1 MTRPKA
7 GTWSLTW
14 SLAAADDLLRR
25 GEGGAPA
32 LRGLG
37 LVVTTACTLR
47 CTYCYQR
54 RVRPRSMRWEVA
66 RAALDLLLGSGSRAL
81 DVTFH
86 GGEALLALPLV
97 EKAVEYAM
105 ARLGPERTI
114 RFSVGSNG
122 TGLDARTLD
131 LLARHRV
138 HLHLGFDGVHPAQEL
153 RAPGTFAAVD
163 RLLRTLAASMPDY
176 LRCCV
181 TAQITLTGANVGFL
195 GDSVRYLLGLGVRS
209 LHVAPLITHDRDWSP
224 GSHEEL
230 EAQLAGLHSVCLE
243 FLGRYGDIPLSLFRE
258 AARVG
263 TSARLSPP
271 CGAASGEY
279 LVVDVDGAISGCIA
293 LAPSMLPPRRPLLRR
308 AAECASFG
316 HILQEA
322 RWPRPDAWAAKS
334 LADTVLGSRGQ
345 RHTRERRCDT
355 CEHLEGCHVCPVSS
369 CHIPGNRDHRLVPDN
384 QCAFNRVVAQ
394 QRALFVQAARPPA
407 SPAVARSGPARAS

>member
-1 MTRPKA
+1 MTGPRA
-7 GTWSLTW
+7 GTRSLAW
-14 SLAAADDLLRR
+14 SLAAIDDLLRR
-25 GEGGAPA
+25 GETGAPA

-54 RVRPRSMRWEVA
+54 RGRPRSMRWEVA
-66 RAALDLLLGSGSRAL
+66 RAALDLLLGSGNRAL

-86 GGEALLALPLV
+86 GGEALLVPRLV
-97 EKAVEYAM
+97 AGAMEYVT

-114 RFSVGSNG
+114 RFAVGSNG

-138 HLHLGFDGVHPAQEL
+138 HLQLGFDGVHPAQEL

-163 RLLRTLAASMPDY
+163 HLLRTLAASMPDY

-181 TAQITLTGANVGFL
+181 TVQVTLTGANARFL

-209 LHVAPLITHDRDWSP
+209 VHVAPLITHDRRWSQA
-224 GSHEEL
+224 SEEEL
-230 EAQLAGLHSVCLE
+230 EAQLAGLHSACLE
-243 FLGRYGDIPLSLFRE
+243 FLGRYGDVPLSLFRE

-263 TSARLSPP
+263 TPARPSPP
-271 CGAASGEY
+271 CGAASGEH

-293 LAPSMLPPRRPLLRR
+293 LAPSMRPLRRPLLRR

-316 HILQEA
+316 HVLQEVP
-322 RWPRPDAWAAKS
+322 WPPPDAWAAQP
-334 LADTVLGSRGQ
+334 LADRVLGSRGQ
-345 RHTRERRCDT
+345 RHTRKRRCDT
-355 CEHLEGCHVCPVSS
+355 CEHLEECHVCPVSS

-394 QRALFVQAARPPA
+394 QRRLFAQAARPAVSPAFADMMPA
-407 SPAVARSGPARAS
+407 SAS